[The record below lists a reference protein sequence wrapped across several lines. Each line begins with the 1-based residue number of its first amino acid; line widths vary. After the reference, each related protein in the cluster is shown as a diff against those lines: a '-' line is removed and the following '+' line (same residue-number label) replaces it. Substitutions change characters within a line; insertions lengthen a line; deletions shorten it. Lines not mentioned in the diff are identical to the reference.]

1 MTFLKLED
9 EDAEKN
15 GKKLQVIT
23 KQFCVLILAA
33 CCYIQTK
40 QSEKWQIS
48 MKDFIRVAKS
58 MGLSRSTLAINLCD
72 KWSAT
77 TWNNTASDTNSDSGS
92 ERSADENL
100 MNYENKPRES

>member
-1 MTFLKLED
+1 
-9 EDAEKN
+9 
-15 GKKLQVIT
+15 
-23 KQFCVLILAA
+23 
-33 CCYIQTK
+33 
-40 QSEKWQIS
+40 

-77 TWNNTASDTNSDSGS
+77 TWNSTASDTNSDSGS
-92 ERSADENL
+92 ERSVDENL